1 MEVTITK
8 IPARSRCRRL
18 SRCNSECAEDER
30 LERRKRPEAGVLAHV
45 QSRRVTVQQGG
56 RETLCQ
62 SPPRAPLQPCALLF
76 LQVPTT
82 VSSAPWHFSW
92 LRRRSLPER
101 LFPRLCG
108 QQDMAT
114 RRCVDS
120 VWACHHRIAAAATTP
135 TPYRCRPHHQL
146 LRPQS
151 FLSCPRPV
159 LLCPPSSHILFI
171 TSSSVTTTTAAAT
184 VQQAVI
190 PSTTT
195 PPTAITHRTREQ
207 RPAISPL
214 LCRTR
219 TPRRSL
225 AVI

>member
-1 MEVTITK
+1 MCYCTCSHNASQCNKVGAK
-8 IPARSRCRRL
+8 PFANHHHVPL
-18 SRCNSECAEDER
+18 SKYS
-30 LERRKRPEAGVLAHV
+30 
-45 QSRRVTVQQGG
+45 QF
-56 RETLCQ
+56 
-62 SPPRAPLQPCALLF
+62 SPCTLLF

-82 VSSAPWHFSW
+82 VSSVPWHFSW

-101 LFPRLCG
+101 LFPHLCG

-120 VWACHHRIAAAATTP
+120 VWVCHHRIAAAATTP
-135 TPYRCRPHHQL
+135 TPYCCRLHHQL

-159 LLCPPSSHILFI
+159 LSCPPSSHILFI
-171 TSSSVTTTTAAAT
+171 TSSSVTTTAAAAT

-190 PSTTT
+190 PPTTTT
-195 PPTAITHRTREQ
+195 PPTAITHRTRG
-207 RPAISPL
+207 RWPVVSPL
-214 LCRTR
+214 PCRTR
-219 TPRRSL
+219 TPRRSP

>member
-1 MEVTITK
+1 MY
-8 IPARSRCRRL
+8 
-18 SRCNSECAEDER
+18 ECAEDER
-30 LERRKRPEAGVLAHV
+30 LSNGVRGQRHV
-45 QSRRVTVQQGG
+45 CWCTCSHDASQCNKVGAKPFANHHHVPLSKYSRF
-56 RETLCQ
+56 
-62 SPPRAPLQPCALLF
+62 SPCALLF

-120 VWACHHRIAAAATTP
+120 VWVCHHCIAAAATTP
-135 TPYRCRPHHQL
+135 TPYRCRLHHQL

-159 LLCPPSSHILFI
+159 LRVLSQSFRVP
-171 TSSSVTTTTAAAT
+171 
-184 VQQAVI
+184 QQLH
-190 PSTTT
+190 PLHWLQ
-195 PPTAITHRTREQ
+195 HRTPICLSR
-207 RPAISPL
+207 RPHDEL
-214 LCRTR
+214 
-219 TPRRSL
+219 
-225 AVI
+225 

>member
-1 MEVTITK
+1 MLV
-8 IPARSRCRRL
+8 
-18 SRCNSECAEDER
+18 
-30 LERRKRPEAGVLAHV
+30 HV
-45 QSRRVTVQQGG
+45 QSQRVTVQQGG
-56 RETLCQ
+56 RKTTCP
-62 SPPRAPLQPCALLF
+62 SPSTRGSLTAPCALLF

-120 VWACHHRIAAAATTP
+120 VWVCHHRIAAAATTP
-135 TPYRCRPHHQL
+135 TPYRCRLHHQL

-159 LLCPPSSHILFI
+159 LSCPPSSHILFI
-171 TSSSVTTTTAAAT
+171 TSSSVTTTAAATT

-190 PSTTT
+190 PPTTT
-195 PPTAITHRTREQ
+195 PPTAITHRTRG
-207 RPAISPL
+207 RWPVVSPL
-214 LCRTR
+214 PCRTR
-219 TPRRSL
+219 TPKRSP